1 MMKKETIVTKDE
13 TIVTKIDECV
23 IYFKIIENIESRIIK
38 WNTLIKFCHD
48 MLRFKLFSV
57 EWPNGLEIIKPCI
70 KHETH

>member
-38 WNTLIKFCHD
+38 WNTLIKFCHN
-48 MLRFKLFSV
+48 MLRFR
-57 EWPNGLEIIKPCI
+57 PNGLEIIKACI